1 MMWQCHVSA
10 AGCRCYRLKGFSLLK
25 HLPLS
30 AGGACG
36 RVLDQPVGEW
46 LDGVGLPQYE
56 SRLLL
61 NGFDDLRFMGGDV
74 MEDQDLREIGITDP
88 GHRKKILHAAR
99 ALPKVKALGYDGST
113 SLSSWLDGLGLQE
126 YLHNFLSSGY
136 RTLDSVKNL
145 WELEIVNVLKIGLLG
160 HRKRIIA
167 SLAERPYEEA
177 PAKPPRLSQ
186 IRNDRQR
193 ETRLTL
199 RPPSHAAPYGP
210 TPSWQH
216 QPEKLIFESCGYE
229 ASYLGS
235 MLIKDLRGTDST
247 QDACAKMR
255 VRCQRSIEQMRK
267 VPTIILSITYRGVK
281 FIDAGGKNVIAEHEI
296 RNISCAAQD
305 PDDLCTFAYITKDL
319 QSNRHYCHVFS
330 TVDMNLTY
338 EIILT
343 LGQAFEVAYQLALQ
357 AQRTRQQVISSGPG
371 SEVIETRSSRPMS
384 SSRRLSASAPVL
396 QSRCHAC
403 SAHRPS
409 FLPLRSLSPTVQL
422 VDPMEL
428 EAETHSLGSA
438 TWLSDQ
444 RDSTKRP
451 INTTKYE
458 TTIF

>member
-1 MMWQCHVSA
+1 
-10 AGCRCYRLKGFSLLK
+10 
-25 HLPLS
+25 
-30 AGGACG
+30 
-36 RVLDQPVGEW
+36 
-46 LDGVGLPQYE
+46 
-56 SRLLL
+56 
-61 NGFDDLRFMGGDV
+61 

-145 WELEIVNVLKIGLLG
+145 WELEIVNRSSPISHMDSYLGRSMDPLLPPG
-160 HRKRIIA
+160 DSGRWSDMDQEYEA
-167 SLAERPYEEA
+167 SARRPRSA
-177 PAKPPRLSQ
+177 RPRSHAAGDPAA
-186 IRNDRQR
+186 
-193 ETRLTL
+193 ETRLAL

-255 VRCQRSIEQMRK
+255 RSIEQMRK

-428 EAETHSLGSA
+428 EAETHSLGST

-451 INTTKYE
+451 INTTK
-458 TTIF
+458 TGPNPPLLPSVCFCTGSSSPLVQLTL